1 MTRKLALI
9 IGVPVIMVGV
19 AIGGYRVASAASG
32 QNQVHQSMS
41 VPKIVATCTGT
52 HVWAVVNADGSLAR
66 HGGACAGTSSVS
78 VSGGYDVAFPR
89 NIVNCAYVATIGS
102 SGRIGTVPPGEI
114 EVVGAVGTTNAVFV
128 QTSNSSGV
136 VTASGFHLVVDC

>member
-66 HGGACAGTSSVS
+66 HGGACAGTS
-78 VSGGYDVAFPR
+78 VSGSGGSYDVAFPR

-102 SGRIGTVPPGEI
+102 SARISVVPPGEI

-128 QTSNSSGV
+128 QTYNSSGV